1 MLPKDKLRT
10 VQPMVSHAG
19 RQFEAREERALYALA
34 SRRHLHYRGRKEAL
48 YSSLRCLVHL
58 VSQTLLR
65 LLEVI
70 IGWNGEYLVA
80 FLLS

>member
-1 MLPKDKLRT
+1 MLPKDKLWT

-34 SRRHLHYRGRKEAL
+34 SPAASTLPGQKEAL
-48 YSSLRCLVHL
+48 YSSLRCLVRL

-80 FLLS
+80 FLRS